1 MAGDYRTRSDPKPF
15 RPKPRETK
23 EADMKRTRHIEI
35 TRYSRR
41 VTVIQGSD
49 DTAVP
54 AAELSAIEV
63 VANDWEVVPLGHEE
77 VSDGHLRVVESAA
90 VQMSRPRP
98 SFSLRDWLRRRF

>member
-1 MAGDYRTRSDPKPF
+1 
-15 RPKPRETK
+15 
-23 EADMKRTRHIEI
+23 MKRTRHIEI

-54 AAELSAIEV
+54 ASGLSAIEV
-63 VANDWEVVPLGHEE
+63 VADQWEVVPLGHEE
-77 VSDGHLRVVESAA
+77 VNDGHLRVVESPA
-90 VQMSRPRP
+90 VQMSRRRP